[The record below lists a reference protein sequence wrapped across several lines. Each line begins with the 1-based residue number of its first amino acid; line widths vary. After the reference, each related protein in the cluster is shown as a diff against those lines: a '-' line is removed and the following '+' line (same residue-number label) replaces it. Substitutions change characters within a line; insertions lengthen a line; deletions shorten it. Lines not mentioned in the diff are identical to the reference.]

1 MKEIKVVGDI
11 RYGKYQPALTGNPI
25 VDSAL
30 IDQFCQQLSDW
41 LAQHDLAFNVSADH
55 AFSVSEASD
64 TDVLYIIDKQI
75 LNAFE
80 THDLHQIHI
89 VSVDH
94 QALLHADPRPYFDAI
109 EKTLKDPAIS
119 RLS

>member
-41 LAQHDLAFNVSADH
+41 LAQHDLAFNVSAEH
-55 AFSVSEASD
+55 AFSVSAASD

-75 LNAFE
+75 LQAFE
-80 THDLHQIHI
+80 IHDLHQIH
-89 VSVDH
+89 VVAVEH
-94 QALLHADPRPYFDAI
+94 QALLHADPQSYYDTI
-109 EKTLKDPAIS
+109 EKALKDLTIS
-119 RLS
+119 KLS